1 MEKPID
7 LQLGVGEITKM
18 IEKFESQI
26 SNEILNYSLY
36 DSLVMIDQNGKEIAR
51 ITPVSIILTDD
62 YIMKLKPSN

>member
-36 DSLVMIDQNGKEIAR
+36 DSLVVIDQNGKEIAR
-51 ITPVSIILTDD
+51 ITPVSIILADD